1 MNKLKLITYLFLCA
15 AIIQGCKKDTETA
28 VAYTTAAF
36 QANIDGAV
44 WAPTSDSLSTSIT
57 YNSATKT
64 KVFNCIGTAQ
74 QKQVNMTITLNNS
87 DNSNNFTIG
96 TFNIDSV
103 NVIVQYNTQQK
114 NSSGNYVFLPHG
126 TVGAGSGSIAITAI
140 DPAKKT
146 ITGTFYFYART
157 TTYDS
162 SGNVLS
168 ISVDNIT
175 AGEFTG
181 IPYTF
186 SSN

>member
-1 MNKLKLITYLFLCA
+1 MNKLKLITYLLLCA
-15 AIIQGCKKDTETA
+15 AIIQGCKKDPETGY
-28 VAYTTAAF
+28 AYTTAPF
-36 QANIDGAV
+36 QANIDGAT
-44 WAPTSDSLSTSIT
+44 WAPKSDSVSTIIT

-74 QKQVNMTITLNNS
+74 QKQVNMTITLSNT

-96 TFNIDSV
+96 KFNIDSV
-103 NVIVQYNTQQK
+103 TVTAQYNTQQK
-114 NSSGNYVFLPHG
+114 NSAGAYVFLPHG
-126 TVGAGSGSIAITAI
+126 AVGPGSGSITVTAI
-140 DPAKKT
+140 DPVKKT
-146 ITGTFYFYART
+146 ITGTFSFYART
-157 TTYDS
+157 PIYDS

-175 AGEFTG
+175 AGEFDA